1 MSEDGLWEEGLTR
14 RKGLTVKR
22 EAFARAYVE
31 CGNASQA
38 YIQAFKC
45 DGFQPS
51 KIGGRAHILLQ
62 EESVAA
68 FVQELRDK
76 AAKRNDITVDNLT
89 QMLLEDRKLAREL
102 GMPSAAISAVRELG
116 KLHGLMIDK
125 VAVSIDKK
133 IADMSEEELDAFIV
147 AEATKMGLKRDD
159 S

>member
-1 MSEDGLWEEGLTR
+1 MSEDLWEEGLTR

-31 CGNASQA
+31 CGNAQQA
-38 YIQAFKC
+38 YMRAFKC

-51 KIGGRAHILLQ
+51 KIGARAYGLLQ
-62 EESVAA
+62 QEDVAA
-68 FVQELRDK
+68 LIQELRDK

-89 QMLLEDRKLAREL
+89 QMLLEDRKLARDL
-102 GMPSAAISAVRELG
+102 GQPSAAISAVRELG

-133 IADMSEEELDAFIV
+133 IADMSEDELDAFIV
-147 AEATKMGLKRDD
+147 AEATKMGLTREA
-159 S
+159 

>member
-1 MSEDGLWEEGLTR
+1 MSEDDLWEEGLTK

-31 CGNASQA
+31 CGNAVQA
-38 YIQAFKC
+38 YKRSFKC

-51 KIGGRAHILLQ
+51 KINSRAHGLLK

-68 FVQELRDK
+68 KIQELRDE

-102 GMPSAAISAVRELG
+102 GQPSAAINAVRELG
-116 KLHGLMIDK
+116 KLHGLMVDK
-125 VAVSIDKK
+125 VALSVDKK
-133 IADMSEEELDAFIV
+133 IADMSDDELESFIV
-147 AEATKMGLKRDD
+147 AEATKMGLKREA
-159 S
+159 

>member
-1 MSEDGLWEEGLTR
+1 MSDDGLWEEGLTK
-14 RKGLTVKR
+14 RKGLTPKR

-38 YIQAFKC
+38 YMRAFKC

-51 KIGGRAHILLQ
+51 KIASRATSLLQ

-68 FVQELRDK
+68 LIQELRDK
-76 AAKRNDITVDNLT
+76 AAKRNDITIDNLT

-102 GMPSAAISAVRELG
+102 GQPSAAISAVRELG

-133 IADMSEEELDAFIV
+133 IADMSDEELESFIV
-147 AEATKMGLKRDD
+147 VEATKMGLKREA
-159 S
+159 

>member
-1 MSEDGLWEEGLTR
+1 MSEDDLWEEGLTK

-31 CGNASQA
+31 CGNAVQA
-38 YIQAFKC
+38 YKRSFKC

-51 KIGGRAHILLQ
+51 KINSRAHGLLK

-68 FVQELRDK
+68 KIQELRDE

-102 GMPSAAISAVRELG
+102 GQPSAAINAVRELG
-116 KLHGLMIDK
+116 KLHGLMVDK
-125 VAVSIDKK
+125 VALSVDKK
-133 IADMSEEELDAFIV
+133 IADMSDEELESFII
-147 AEATKMGLKRDD
+147 AEALKLGLKRDE
-159 S
+159 

>member
-1 MSEDGLWEEGLTR
+1 MSDDGLGDESLTS
-14 RKGLTVKR
+14 RKGLTPKR

-31 CGNASQA
+31 CRNASQA
-38 YIQAFKC
+38 YTQAFKC
-45 DGFQPS
+45 DGFYPG
-51 KIGGRAHILLQ
+51 KIAARAHNLLQ
-62 EESVAA
+62 DEEVAA
-68 FVQELRDK
+68 FVQDLRDK
-76 AAKRNDITVDNLT
+76 AAKRNDITIDNLT
-89 QMLLEDRKLAREL
+89 EMLLEDRKLARDL